1 MIGTEVMIQH
11 VLNELD
17 PLSWEK
23 DASKKDMQNTFGNSN
38 MIVSCLSLLNQ
49 YQLQTSLV
57 KRDSKYFD
65 QFTDYINKGLKHSNP
80 QVRKQAEQL
89 FKTMYGVVGESYIQ
103 ELKNQ
108 KPGIVTK
115 LQAEAKSEATQ
126 KDAKNDAEKA
136 EPAQEEKQEE
146 KAVVMTGEEYL
157 SNPAV

>member
-1 MIGTEVMIQH
+1 
-11 VLNELD
+11 
-17 PLSWEK
+17 
-23 DASKKDMQNTFGNSN
+23 
-38 MIVSCLSLLNQ
+38 
-49 YQLQTSLV
+49 
-57 KRDSKYFD
+57 
-65 QFTDYINKGLKHSNP
+65 
-80 QVRKQAEQL
+80 
-89 FKTMYGVVGESYIQ
+89 VVGESYIQ